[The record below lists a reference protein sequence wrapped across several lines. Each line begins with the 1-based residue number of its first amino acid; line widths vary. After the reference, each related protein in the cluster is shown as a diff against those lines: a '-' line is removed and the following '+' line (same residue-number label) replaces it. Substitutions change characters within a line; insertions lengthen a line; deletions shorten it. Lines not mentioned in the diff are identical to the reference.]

1 MSSIKHLISYGKIN
15 IDEVTRKLN
24 DYRIGNDNRKSLFLF
39 EGQQHLCTISET
51 CKRTED
57 GYYNDTFTVR
67 SYVDKTSTKRCT
79 SKLYVGTSLK
89 EAVRVSNEYVGD
101 LANITTK
108 LL

>member
-1 MSSIKHLISYGKIN
+1 MSLKYLISYGKIN
-15 IDEVTRKLN
+15 VDEVTRNLN
-24 DYRIGNDNRKSLFLF
+24 DYRIDNDHRKSLFLF
-39 EGQQHLCTISET
+39 EGQQRLCTISET
-51 CKRTED
+51 CKRD
-57 GYYNDTFTVR
+57 GYYHDTFTVR

>member
-15 IDEVTRKLN
+15 VDEVTDNLN
-24 DYRIGNDNRKSLFLF
+24 DYRIGNDHRKSLFLF

-57 GYYNDTFTVR
+57 GNYDDTFTVR
-67 SYVDKTSTKRCT
+67 SYADKTSTKRCT

-89 EAVRVSNEYVGD
+89 EAVRISSEFVGD
-101 LANITTK
+101 LVNLNTK